1 MEYHTAKGLRA
12 LYHTLSYGT
21 IDNAPFDT
29 EGEDFTSFLSTAA
42 YLTTEDLRDTSSSL
56 DGGVTRRDRARV
68 RYLAALMPDKTLHE
82 AAEAIHYVLDNR
94 HLSTREVLDIVR
106 GSGRDVPF
114 EKIQQIG
121 KLLASGES
129 LRSTARTVGVAF
141 GTVEAIENFLGIAEQ
156 RRLRMVDAAC
166 DAVRDG
172 LSTRQF
178 AAKQGIPKSSAHV
191 LMVRGREVLRE
202 IGELA

>member
-1 MEYHTAKGLRA
+1 MKYNTADGLRA
-12 LYHTLSYGT
+12 LYRTLSYGN

-29 EGEDFTSFLSTAA
+29 ENPSFTAFLSRAA
-42 YLTTEDLRDTSSSL
+42 YLTTDDLRDTSSSL
-56 DGGVTRRDRARV
+56 DGGATRRDRAKV
-68 RYLAALMPDKTLHE
+68 RYLAALLPEKSLHE

-106 GSGRDVPF
+106 GGGRDVPF
-114 EKIQQIG
+114 EKIQNIG
-121 KLLASGES
+121 RLLASGES
-129 LRSTARTVGVAF
+129 LRSTARKAGVAF

-156 RRLRMVDAAC
+156 RRLKLVDAAC